1 MILSEQTILITG
13 GNSGIGRFLVEK
25 LSDQCVHIIV
35 IDKKENN
42 KFEGFNNISYY
53 ICDLTDYV
61 SVTETFLKVFEIF
74 PKISILINNAGL
86 IYSEPLVNILSKK
99 ERRHSYEMWD
109 ATIKAN
115 LYTVFNVSSTLI
127 DNMLKNKVKGLII
140 NISSIAARGNPGQT
154 SYSAAKAGVNAL
166 TYTWSKELAPF
177 GIRVAGISPGFFDT
191 ESTRTALSQAR
202 IEKITQSI
210 PLKRLGKLDEIL
222 LSLKFIIENDYLTGR
237 LIELDGGLSL

>member
-1 MILSEQTILITG
+1 MIFIVKLQFG
-13 GNSGIGRFLVEK
+13 GFL
-25 LSDQCVHIIV
+25 
-35 IDKKENN
+35 
-42 KFEGFNNISYY
+42 
-53 ICDLTDYV
+53 
-61 SVTETFLKVFEIF
+61 
-74 PKISILINNAGL
+74 
-86 IYSEPLVNILSKK
+86 
-99 ERRHSYEMWD
+99 
-109 ATIKAN
+109 
-115 LYTVFNVSSTLI
+115 
-127 DNMLKNKVKGLII
+127 LKNKVKGLII